1 MIQSTQGSALVGID
15 AGTTSVKSVL
25 FTLDGSVLATATRE
39 AQPLQPDLGA
49 SEMDM
54 ELVWQLTL
62 ETLHEVLAE
71 REERQIIAIGVT
83 GQGDG
88 AWLLNEHGEAV
99 APATLWNDGRSAAL
113 IAQWHT
119 GREAVQQATG
129 SPLFSGALPAIWER
143 AKQHYLDANATTHL
157 NCKDWLRFRLT
168 GNIAT
173 DPTEASRT
181 YLDVSTGSY
190 STQLADAVG
199 HYDVFRMLAPVLPS
213 TEVAGTLLPDI
224 QRELGLPQAVPVAI
238 GAVDTA
244 TTGVGL
250 GALNDGDSFVIFGT
264 TAVVCMNQNDADHR
278 KHPDSILLR
287 TGRDNQVLE
296 SLAQMSG
303 MPNLQ
308 WARNTLGFA
317 EQSWDEIEAAAT
329 VAAPHTATGL
339 VYLPYTAPSGERA
352 PFVDPHAVGAWV
364 GARVST
370 TRADMMRAVYCGLV
384 HSVYESL
391 LALGVN
397 DAPDSAE
404 IAVSGGGAQS
414 TLLCQLLADLTGKTV
429 VRQRESEVG
438 ARGAA
443 AFALAAVNP
452 TRTLHEAVASM
463 QAQRDRVLPRAE
475 HHAQAQQLF
484 STFVRMRD
492 AIRSEWSA
500 LALNAAP
507 ADSES
512 TGRQQ

>member
-1 MIQSTQGSALVGID
+1 MIQSIQGSALIGID

-25 FTLDGSVLATATRE
+25 FTLDGTVLATAARE
-39 AQPLQPDLGA
+39 AQPQQPGFGI

-54 ELVWQLTL
+54 NLVWQLAL
-62 ETLHEVLAE
+62 ETLHEVLAA
-71 REERQIIAIGVT
+71 RGERQIIGIGVT

-88 AWLLNEHGEAV
+88 AWMLNANGEAS
-99 APATLWNDGRSAAL
+99 APATLWNDGRSADTV
-113 IAQWHT
+113 AQWPI
-119 GREAVQQATG
+119 GRESVREATG
-129 SPLFSGALPAIWER
+129 SPLFPGALPAIWER
-143 AKQHYLDANATTHL
+143 AKQHYRAAEATTHL
-157 NCKDWLRFRLT
+157 NCKDWIRFRLT
-168 GNIAT
+168 GVVAT

-181 YLDVSTGSY
+181 YLDVSTGDY
-190 STQLADAVG
+190 SSKMANTLG
-199 HYDVFRMLAPVLPS
+199 HQDVLRMLAPVFPS
-213 TEVAGTLLPDI
+213 TDIAGSLLPEI
-224 QRELGLPQAVPVAI
+224 QRELGLTEAVPVAI

-264 TAVVCMNQNDADHR
+264 TAVVCINQTDAKHR
-278 KHPDSILLR
+278 QHPDSILLR

-308 WARNTLGFA
+308 WARNTLGYA
-317 EQSWDEIEAAAT
+317 EQSWAEIEIAAAE
-329 VAAPHTATGL
+329 AATHAPTEL
-339 VYLPYTAPSGERA
+339 VFLPYTAPSGERA

-391 LALGVN
+391 LALGIHS
-397 DAPDSAE
+397 APDTAE

-414 TLLCQLLADLTGKTV
+414 TLICQLLADLTAKTV

-443 AFALAAVNP
+443 AFALAAVSP
-452 TRTLHEAVASM
+452 THSLHEAVTLM
-463 QAQRDRVLPRAE
+463 QAQQDRISPRGE
-475 HHAQAQQLF
+475 HYEQAQQAF
-484 STFVRMRD
+484 ATFVRMRD

-500 LALNAAP
+500 LALNTAQ

-512 TGRQQ
+512 TGRQ